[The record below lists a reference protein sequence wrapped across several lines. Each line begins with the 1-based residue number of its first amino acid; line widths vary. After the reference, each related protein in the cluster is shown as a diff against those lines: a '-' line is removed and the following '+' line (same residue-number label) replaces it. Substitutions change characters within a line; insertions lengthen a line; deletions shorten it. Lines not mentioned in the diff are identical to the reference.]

1 MGQWCDRAEITSHGE
16 EVGYSSCGS
25 GDGPWRGQALVW
37 NIKGAGP
44 TEGRAGRERGSGGA
58 GIGLET
64 GDGAGGQAKAGVGL
78 KGRGKA
84 CEGGAALEG
93 ELERDPGWGGA
104 WISHPDTPYPAGRLG
119 SPARTRNGSC
129 LACFRS
135 VREHKEWERGDIRPR
150 LRVQKGWSGGDT
162 VQPPAPPPSSP
173 PSLAHRCSVC
183 PAD

>member
-44 TEGRAGRERGSGGA
+44 TEGRAGCERGSGGA

-64 GDGAGGQAKAGVGL
+64 GDGAGGQAKAVVGL

-84 CEGGAALEG
+84 CEGGDCSRGRAGARPWL
-93 ELERDPGWGGA
+93 GWGLDFSPRHSVPRG
-104 WISHPDTPYPAGRLG
+104 
-119 SPARTRNGSC
+119 PARKPGPHTQRKLPGVFSQRPGAQGVGTRRHSSTSEGTEG
-129 LACFRS
+129 L
-135 VREHKEWERGDIRPR
+135 VRR
-150 LRVQKGWSGGDT
+150 
-162 VQPPAPPPSSP
+162 
-173 PSLAHRCSVC
+173 
-183 PAD
+183 